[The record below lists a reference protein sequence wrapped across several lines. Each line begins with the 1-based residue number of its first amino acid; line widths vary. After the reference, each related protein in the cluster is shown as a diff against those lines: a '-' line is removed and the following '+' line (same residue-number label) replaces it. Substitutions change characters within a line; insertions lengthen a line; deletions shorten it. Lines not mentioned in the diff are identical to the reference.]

1 MVKQFNIQELIS
13 NPFNRADYIRF
24 LKTLFEIKLENQSLE
39 VTGQYSEYIHS
50 GEYLGD
56 YELNREKIHLYII
69 NLKNK
74 SVERARVFQRNFIAG
89 DLRNHGAENALVVFY
104 NEDQWRISF
113 VKREKIEGK
122 EQQLSAK
129 RYSFFVGEN
138 EINNTCVQRI
148 NLLLKK
154 DKPSIKDIE
163 EAFSVEKVKD
173 EFFKEYKSLFDEL
186 YKEIKKLRS
195 SDNLINEEF
204 SEKNISEEDFAKKIL
219 GQIVFLYFLQKKGWL
234 GIERDP
240 ITKKFGEFG
249 EGDQNFLQRLY
260 EIAKK
265 RKKNFFNDY
274 LEKLFYKALAT
285 DRKAD
290 KYSFEL
296 DGEEWKIPFLN
307 GGLFEPIGEY
317 DWGKTDII
325 IPNNLFSNSNNNGI
339 LDVFNKYNFTIR
351 EDEPMEKEVAIDPEM
366 LGKVFENLLETKER
380 KSTGSFY
387 TPREIVHY
395 MCQQSLIN
403 YLETNTS
410 IKKDILEKFVLEDCS
425 LDMPKGIM
433 TKSQEIDNLL
443 KNIKVVDPAV
453 GSGAFLVGI
462 MTEIVKVRS
471 YLNPN
476 KKIFDLKK
484 ECIENSLH
492 GVDIA
497 PGAVDI
503 CQLRLWL
510 SLVVDEENYGDV
522 KPLPNLDY
530 KIMCGNSLI
539 EDYKGMKLWDDKWIG
554 IKKEVPNKLAKIKE
568 IDIKINKLKSKM
580 PYLINKKN
588 EKKNLEKQIKKLEK
602 EKKEMMKGNGKNLEL
617 FMSESTRKLEML
629 KSLHEKFTHIN
640 DRAEKQEYKK
650 KIETAT
656 IELIKSKLKEEGKES
671 EFEDLKQIIQKK
683 RAIPFFLWK
692 MNFIDVFQR
701 ENPGF
706 DVVIANPPYVSVKG
720 LSSENKKDLSAA
732 LETGEGRFNLFT
744 LFLEKGHKIL
754 KQKAVLT
761 FIIPE
766 GIYTNVEY
774 RHIRE
779 YLLKKSKI
787 LYSVLFDYR
796 LFEASVDTTII
807 SIKNCIPKI
816 DDFFP
821 VYKNLKEFRINLKQ
835 IELSDYPF
843 SLFPVSLTDKTK
855 RIIEKVLSG
864 GESLSKL
871 LEVQQGII
879 YSGQPKE
886 KVFSNKKDNDSFKK
900 VLDGRDILKWRTN
913 WQIKKENKFI
923 KYTNS
928 LHRPREERIFL
939 AEEKLLLPRK
949 STKIY
954 CAYDSNKFYTLN
966 TAYIMLELNEQTKLK
981 YILACLNSK
990 LVNFYYTS
998 LFFGWQ
1004 ITIPALNSITIPKI
1018 LSSEQKP
1025 FIEKVDK
1032 ILNITKDEDYLTN
1045 DSKKEKVQEIEKE
1058 IDQMVYKLY
1067 ELTPEEIKIVEEFGK

>member
-1 MVKQFNIQELIS
+1 MVKQFNIQKLIS
-13 NPFNRADYIRF
+13 KPFDRADYIRF
-24 LKTLFEIKLENQSLE
+24 LKTLFEIELECQDLD
-39 VTGQYSEYIHS
+39 VTGQYTEYINS

-56 YELNREKIHLYII
+56 YELNRERIHLYII

-129 RYSFFVGEN
+129 RYSFFVGES

-148 NLLLKK
+148 NLLLRK

-173 EFFKEYKSLFDEL
+173 EFFKEYKSLFDDL

-249 EGDQNFLQRLY
+249 EGDQNFLQKLF

-274 LEKLFYKALAT
+274 LEKLFYKALA
-285 DRKAD
+285 DSSRKAD
-290 KYSFEL
+290 NYEFEI
-296 DGEEWKIPFLN
+296 DGNEWKIPFLN

-317 DWGKTDII
+317 DWKRTDIKI
-325 IPNNLFSNSNNNGI
+325 DDGVFKKVLET
-339 LDVFNKYNFTIR
+339 FNKYNFTIR

-403 YLETNTS
+403 YLETNTN
-410 IKKDILEKFVLEDCS
+410 ITREVLNKFVTEDCS
-425 LDMPKGIM
+425 LELPKEVEANWE
-433 TKSQEIDNLL
+433 KLDELLQEI
-443 KNIKVVDPAV
+443 KIVDPAV
-453 GSGAFLVGI
+453 GSGAFLVGM
-462 MTEIVKVRS
+462 MTEIVKARS
-471 YLNPN
+471 YLNKD
-476 KKIFDLKK
+476 KKIFDLKE
-484 ECIENSLH
+484 ECIENNLH
-492 GVDIA
+492 GVDIS

-510 SLVVDEENYGDV
+510 SLVVDEENYGNV

-530 KIMCGNSLI
+530 KMMCGNSLI
-539 EDYKGMKLWDDKWIG
+539 EDYKGMKIWDDKWIG
-554 IKKEVPNKLAKIKE
+554 IERIGPTKQEQIKK
-568 IDIKINKLKSKM
+568 IDIKIRECKAKM

-588 EKKNLEKQIKKLEK
+588 EKKNLEKQIRKLEK
-602 EKKEMMKGNGKNLEL
+602 EKKEMMKGNGRNLEL

-629 KSLHEKFTHIN
+629 KSLHEKFIHIS
-640 DRAEKQEYKK
+640 DRAEKQEYKR

-671 EFEDLKQIIQKK
+671 EFEDLKQIMQKK

-706 DVVIANPPYVSVKG
+706 DVVIANPPYVRVQN
-720 LSSENKKDLSAA
+720 LSHSEIDTYKKAYYSA
-732 LETGEGRFNLFT
+732 
-744 LFLEKGHKIL
+744 HKRI
-754 KQKAVLT
+754 
-761 FIIPE
+761 
-766 GIYTNVEY
+766 
-774 RHIRE
+774 
-779 YLLKKSKI
+779 
-787 LYSVLFDYR
+787 D
-796 LFEASVDTTII
+796 I
-807 SIKNCIPKI
+807 SIL
-816 DDFFP
+816 F
-821 VYKNLKEFRINLKQ
+821 
-835 IELSDYPF
+835 IELSF
-843 SLFPVSLTDKTK
+843 
-855 RIIEKVLSG
+855 
-864 GESLSKL
+864 KL
-871 LEVQQGII
+871 LRENG
-879 YSGQPKE
+879 
-886 KVFSNKKDNDSFKK
+886 FSTCITSSQFTKTEY
-900 VLDGRDILKWRTN
+900 GRKIREILK
-913 WQIKKENKFI
+913 I
-923 KYTNS
+923 
-928 LHRPREERIFL
+928 
-939 AEEKLLLPRK
+939 
-949 STKIY
+949 
-954 CAYDSNKFYTLN
+954 
-966 TAYIMLELNEQTKLK
+966 NE
-981 YILACLNSK
+981 
-990 LVNFYYTS
+990 
-998 LFFGWQ
+998 
-1004 ITIPALNSITIPKI
+1004 
-1018 LSSEQKP
+1018 
-1025 FIEKVDK
+1025 
-1032 ILNITKDEDYLTN
+1032 
-1045 DSKKEKVQEIEKE
+1045 
-1058 IDQMVYKLY
+1058 
-1067 ELTPEEIKIVEEFGK
+1067 